1 MLLVIHIIKNE
12 NNYFNYILKRVSVEG
27 KFLTDIWIFF
37 GNEISYCPKLFK
49 SAIKSIYIHVLCIHV
64 FYS

>member
-1 MLLVIHIIKNE
+1 MKNE
-12 NNYFNYILKRVSVEG
+12 NNCFSYILKRVSVEG

-37 GNEISYCPKLFK
+37 GNEIRHCPKVFK
-49 SAIKSIYIHVLCIHV
+49 TAVKSIYIHA